1 MAIRKDTNE
10 EKAKIEVSE
19 KLPTIEREDNN
30 ISANEPNSVSTDLS
44 NNPIEPSSGTTLPNI
59 TKNEQDNSG
68 LLLDE
73 TKKNIARAA
82 EEATTLTANF
92 AEAISS
98 CQNQNIQIV
107 KEFAEIFVD
116 VQRRFV
122 NSFEKSWVP
131 NWEKTVTSLYSELFS
146 PQRFSELYTNFLSN
160 YASLII
166 NVNRTI
172 SYNFLKS
179 MDLFNN
185 TLVNVKDTSD
195 DLVRASARLT
205 SIEERKMQKSTE
217 EANTVKTTSKV
228 KSESTQS

>member
-10 EKAKIEVSE
+10 EKAKVEVSE

-44 NNPIEPSSGTTLPNI
+44 NNPIEPSSGTTLPDI

-116 VQRRFV
+116 MQRRFV

-131 NWEKTVTSLYSELFS
+131 YWEKTVTSLYSELFS

-160 YASLII
+160 YARLII

>member
-30 ISANEPNSVSTDLS
+30 ISANEPST
-44 NNPIEPSSGTTLPNI
+44 GTTLPNI

-116 VQRRFV
+116 MQRRFV

-131 NWEKTVTSLYSELFS
+131 YWEKTVTSLYSELFS

>member
-19 KLPTIEREDNN
+19 KLPIVESEDNN
-30 ISANEPNSVSTDLS
+30 ISVSEPSSASTELS
-44 NNPIEPSSGTTLPNI
+44 NNQTEPATGITLSNI
-59 TKNEQDNSG
+59 TKNEQNNSSQ
-68 LLLDE
+68 LLDE

-82 EEATTLTANF
+82 EEAKTLAANF
-92 AEAISS
+92 GEAISS

-107 KEFAEIFVD
+107 KEFAEIYVD
-116 VQRRFV
+116 MQRRFID
-122 NSFEKSWVP
+122 SFEKSWAP
-131 NWEKTVTSLYSELFS
+131 YWEKTVTSLYSDLFS
-146 PQRFSELYTNFLSN
+146 PQRFSELYANFLSN

-179 MDLFNN
+179 MDLFKN
-185 TLVNVKDTSD
+185 TLVHVKDTSD

-217 EANTVKTTSKV
+217 EADTVKTTSKV

>member
-30 ISANEPNSVSTDLS
+30 ISTNEPSSVSTDLS
-44 NNPIEPSSGTTLPNI
+44 NNPIEQSTGTTLPNI

-116 VQRRFV
+116 MQRRFV

-131 NWEKTVTSLYSELFS
+131 YWEKTVTSLYSELFS

-185 TLVNVKDTSD
+185 ALVNVKDTSD

-217 EANTVKTTSKV
+217 EANTVKTSSKV

>member
-30 ISANEPNSVSTDLS
+30 ISANEPSSVSTDLS
-44 NNPIEPSSGTTLPNI
+44 NNPIEPSTGTTLPNI

-98 CQNQNIQIV
+98 CQN
-107 KEFAEIFVD
+107 
-116 VQRRFV
+116 
-122 NSFEKSWVP
+122 
-131 NWEKTVTSLYSELFS
+131 
-146 PQRFSELYTNFLSN
+146 
-160 YASLII
+160 
-166 NVNRTI
+166 
-172 SYNFLKS
+172 
-179 MDLFNN
+179 
-185 TLVNVKDTSD
+185 
-195 DLVRASARLT
+195 
-205 SIEERKMQKSTE
+205 
-217 EANTVKTTSKV
+217 
-228 KSESTQS
+228 

>member
-30 ISANEPNSVSTDLS
+30 ISANEPSSGSTDLS

-59 TKNEQDNSG
+59 TRNEQDGSSQ
-68 LLLDE
+68 LLDE

-92 AEAISS
+92 AEAIGS

-116 VQRRFV
+116 MQRRFV

-131 NWEKTVTSLYSELFS
+131 YWEKTVTSLYSELFS

-217 EANTVKTTSKV
+217 EANTVKTTADV

>member
-1 MAIRKDTNE
+1 MEIRKDTNE

-30 ISANEPNSVSTDLS
+30 ISANEPNSVSIDLS
-44 NNPIEPSSGTTLPNI
+44 NNPIEPSNGTTLPNI

-131 NWEKTVTSLYSELFS
+131 YWEKTVTSLYSELFS

>member
-44 NNPIEPSSGTTLPNI
+44 NNPIEPSSGTTLPDI

-116 VQRRFV
+116 MQRRFV

-131 NWEKTVTSLYSELFS
+131 YWEKTVTSLYSELFS

-160 YASLII
+160 YARLII

>member
-30 ISANEPNSVSTDLS
+30 ISANEPSSVSTDLS
-44 NNPIEPSSGTTLPNI
+44 NNPIEPSTGTTLPNI

-82 EEATTLTANF
+82 DEATTLTANF
-92 AEAISS
+92 AEAVSS

-116 VQRRFV
+116 MQRRFV

-131 NWEKTVTSLYSELFS
+131 YWEKTVTSLYSELFS

-179 MDLFNN
+179 MDLFNH
-185 TLVNVKDTSD
+185 TLVSVKDTSD